1 MTALVGVLTEWA
13 FLFIWVTL
21 MILSH
26 VMHDIFIK
34 LMVVPVSVV
43 LGAYIMGLGNTA
55 INKGFGIVIII
66 IGVYFLLDSGADFLR
81 NRNKGR

>member
-1 MTALVGVLTEWA
+1 MLDLIINYFATCIFIVIWAL
-13 FLFIWVTL
+13 L

-43 LGAYIMGLGNTA
+43 LGIYVMGLGT
-55 INKGFGIVIII
+55 
-66 IGVYFLLDSGADFLR
+66 YRD
-81 NRNKGR
+81 

>member
-1 MTALVGVLTEWA
+1 
-13 FLFIWVTL
+13 
-21 MILSH
+21 
-26 VMHDIFIK
+26 
-34 LMVVPVSVV
+34 MVVPVSVV
-43 LGAYIMGLGNTA
+43 LGAYVMGLGNTA

>member
-43 LGAYIMGLGNTA
+43 LGAYVMDWGIPRFTRVSHCHYHHRSLLL
-55 INKGFGIVIII
+55 IGFRCR
-66 IGVYFLLDSGADFLR
+66 LLT
-81 NRNKGR
+81 K